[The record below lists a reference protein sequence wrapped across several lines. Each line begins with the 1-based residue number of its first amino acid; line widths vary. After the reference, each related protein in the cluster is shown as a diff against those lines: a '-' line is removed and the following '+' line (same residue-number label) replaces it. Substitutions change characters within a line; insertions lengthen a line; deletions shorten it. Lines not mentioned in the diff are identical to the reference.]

1 VTLSKKPNLLFI
13 FTDQQRAD
21 TMACYGNDDIQT
33 PNLNALADQSFVFEN
48 AYVSQP
54 VCTPSRTT
62 IMTGLYPHTSGCT
75 SNNIPL
81 SRNAKTIAEMV
92 SGDYRT
98 GYYGKWHLGNE
109 LHPQHG
115 FDEWVSI
122 EDLYR
127 PYYSDAADLG
137 SFSDYHHFLVS
148 QGYEPDVV
156 GEATLAKEY
165 GKHDARA
172 RFSDE
177 QMVFSRP
184 FAAQLLEEHTK
195 ASYLGRATERFIRES
210 ADDDRPFMLYANFFE
225 PHPPFVGP
233 LDGLHSRDKLNTGPA
248 FLQTPGEDMSVLHR
262 MMADY
267 YKNAT
272 EEGVDLSTDK
282 GWREIRARYFG
293 LVTLVDKAIGGIM
306 QALEDSGQADDTIVV
321 YTSEHGD
328 MMGDHAILHKT
339 MMYEEA
345 MRVPLL
351 IRVPWLSR
359 EQQTIG
365 GRVGLIDAVPTLLD
379 LLGENVPTELQ
390 GESLVPVLQGDADL
404 SENDVVVQWNGD
416 DGRKNEPFDTDIPA
430 EDIEAAS
437 AMPRRVIISHEGLK
451 LHLSPGDQ
459 CELYDLNDDPHELVN
474 LYNDEEHRHSIREL
488 ASRLRLWQEKYKDYT
503 PVLPDEWDSV

>member
-1 VTLSKKPNLLFI
+1 MPKKPNLLFI

-33 PNLNALADQSFVFEN
+33 PNLNALADQSFVFQN

-62 IMTGLYPHTSGCT
+62 IITGLYPHTSGCT

-81 SRNAKTIAEMV
+81 PRTARTIAEIV
-92 SGDYRT
+92 SDDYRT
-98 GYYGKWHLGNE
+98 GYYGKWHLGDE
-109 LHPQHG
+109 LQPQHG

-127 PYYSDAADLG
+127 PYYTDADDLG
-137 SFSDYHHFLVS
+137 MFSDYHYYLVS
-148 QGYEPDVV
+148 QGYEPDSM
-156 GEATLAKEY
+156 GKESYAKEY
-165 GKHDARA
+165 GKDDVRS
-172 RFSDE
+172 RFPDE

-184 FAAQLLEEHTK
+184 YAAQMPEEHTK

-210 ADDDRPFMLYANFFE
+210 VDDERPFMLHVNFFE

-233 LDGLHSRDKLNTGPA
+233 LDDLHSRDKLNVGPT
-248 FLQTPGEDMSVLHR
+248 FLRPPNENSSVLHR

-267 YKNAT
+267 YKDST
-272 EEGVDLSTDK
+272 EAGIDLSTED

-293 LVTLVDKAIGGIM
+293 LVTLVDRAIGGIM
-306 QALEDSGQADDTIVV
+306 RALEETGQADNTIVV

-328 MMGDHAILHKT
+328 MMGDHAMLHKA

-345 MRVPLL
+345 MKVPLL
-351 IRVPWLSR
+351 MRVPWLSE
-359 EQQTIG
+359 EQQIIT
-365 GRVGLIDAVPTLLD
+365 GRISLIDAVPTLLD
-379 LLGENVPTELQ
+379 LLGEEVPNELQ
-390 GESLVPVLQGDADL
+390 GESRVPVFQRDADL
-404 SENDVVVQWNGD
+404 SENDVIVQWNGT
-416 DGRKNEPFDTDIPA
+416 DGRPVKPFDTDMSRK
-430 EDIEAAS
+430 DIQRAS
-437 AMPRRVIISHEGLK
+437 PMPRRVIISREGLK

-459 CELYDLNDDPHELVN
+459 CELYDLNEDPHELVN
-474 LYNDEEHRHSIREL
+474 LYDDEVHRHSIREL
-488 ASRLRLWQEKYKDYT
+488 ASRIRLWQEKHKDYT